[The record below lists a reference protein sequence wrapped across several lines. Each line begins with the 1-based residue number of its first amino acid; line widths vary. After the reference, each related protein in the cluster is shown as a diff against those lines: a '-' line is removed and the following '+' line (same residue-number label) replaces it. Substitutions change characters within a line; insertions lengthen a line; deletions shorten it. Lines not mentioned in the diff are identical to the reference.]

1 LRDGSDNDSDPS
13 QSQVPGGDPGSGF
26 AGTAAEQ
33 AVINSVLAT
42 RTGRPADSFGSVT
55 TLLYGP
61 LLRGT
66 EVSG

>member
-1 LRDGSDNDSDPS
+1 
-13 QSQVPGGDPGSGF
+13 VPGGDPTSGF
-26 AGTAAEQ
+26 AGTRAEQ
-33 AVINSVLAT
+33 DVVNSLLAA
-42 RTGRPADSFGSVT
+42 RTGRPADSFASVT